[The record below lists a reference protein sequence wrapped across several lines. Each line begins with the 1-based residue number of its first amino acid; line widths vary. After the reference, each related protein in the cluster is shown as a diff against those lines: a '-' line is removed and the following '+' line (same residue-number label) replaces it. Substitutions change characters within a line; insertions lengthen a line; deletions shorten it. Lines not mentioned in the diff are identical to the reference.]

1 MACFG
6 TLSISPVCH
15 RPVEQFGRAVGFR
28 CFGQLEVAEHLAEK
42 LFAAV

>member
-6 TLSISPVCH
+6 TFIPVCH